1 MEQAFVKDDKVSVAK
16 KMEEIGKTTGG
27 KLSLS
32 KMVLF
37 QLGAK

>member
-1 MEQAFVKDDKVSVAK
+1 
-16 KMEEIGKTTGG
+16 MEEIGKSAGG